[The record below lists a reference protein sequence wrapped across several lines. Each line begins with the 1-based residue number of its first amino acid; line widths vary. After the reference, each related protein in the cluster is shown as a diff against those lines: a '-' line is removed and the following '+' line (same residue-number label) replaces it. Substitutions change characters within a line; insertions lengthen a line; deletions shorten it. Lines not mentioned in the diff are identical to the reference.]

1 MPDLSRYTEII
12 QNGGLVAFPTE
23 TVYGLGADAMNPAAV
38 AKVFEQKG
46 RPSDNPLIVHVAGR
60 DQLDAFAAQISE
72 DAEKLIEAFWPG
84 PLTLIL
90 PKKPEVP
97 DAVTSGLNTVAL
109 RMPDHPAALQFI
121 REAGALVGPS
131 ANTSGKPSPTK
142 AGHVRKDFGTEFPVL
157 DGGATRIGLESTVLD
172 LSGSVPVILRPG
184 AVSAE
189 DILRATGIEVL
200 PFTQEEATAQPKS
213 PGQKY
218 SHYKPEAE
226 VLYNDFTS
234 FDDKNLYLIQK
245 GPASTRNIINYAGN
259 LQQLSKELYDRFRQ
273 ADHEGYEAV
282 FIQPLETGLR
292 PEYPGLYDALLNRIL
307 KATSG

>member
-1 MPDLSRYTEII
+1 MHDLSRYTEII

-60 DQLDAFAAQISE
+60 DQLDTFAAQISE

-97 DAVTSGLNTVAL
+97 DAVTSGLYTVAL
-109 RMPDHPAALQFI
+109 RMPDHPVALQFI
-121 REAGALVGPS
+121 TEAGALVGPS

-200 PFTQEEATAQPKS
+200 PFTQEETTDQPKS

-226 VLYNDFTS
+226 VFYNDFTS
-234 FDDKNLYLIQK
+234 FDDENLYLIQK

-282 FIQPLETGLR
+282 IIQPLDSHLR
-292 PEYPGLYDALLNRIL
+292 TDHPGLYDALLNRIR
-307 KATSG
+307 KAAAL